1 MRIVLLGGGSGG
13 HFYPLIAV
21 ARALRAIAEEER
33 IVSLQLVMMGEAPY
47 DPQALQE
54 EDIQFEHISAGKIR
68 RYFSLKNFSD
78 VLKTLK
84 GIFQALTKFTL
95 HPPDIIFSKG
105 GYDSFPALFAARL
118 YRIPVIIHESD
129 AVPGKVN
136 AWASK
141 FAARIAVAFP
151 EAAHHFPAEKVAL
164 VGNPIRSS
172 ILGGSQEEALDI
184 FDLESGIP
192 TIFVQGGSQG
202 AQKINDTLLTAL
214 PELVEEMQIIHQTGA
229 LNIESVKAE
238 AEVILPETNAH
249 RKRYHAYGFL
259 DPGQLR
265 NASYIADV
273 IVTRA
278 GAGSIFECAAWGRP
292 SILIPLAS
300 SAQDHQRENA
310 YNYARTGAAEVVEE
324 ANLTPHLLKAEIL
337 KVIKDQKRKEDM
349 KQAANTFA
357 RIDAARKIAN
367 ELLRLGLHE

>member
-21 ARALRAIAEEER
+21 ARALRTIAEEER
-33 IVSLQLVMMGEAPY
+33 IVSLQLIMMGESPY

-54 EDIQFEHISAGKIR
+54 EEIQFEKISAGKVR

-78 VLKTLK
+78 AIKTIK
-84 GIFQALTKFTL
+84 GIFQALIKFTL

-105 GYDSFPALFAARL
+105 GYDSFPVLFAARI

-129 AVPGKVN
+129 AIPGKVN
-136 AWASK
+136 MWASK
-141 FAARIAVAFP
+141 FASRIAIAFP
-151 EAAHHFPAEKVAL
+151 EAVKYFPQEKVAL
-164 VGNPIRSS
+164 VGNPIRTNV
-172 ILGGSQEEALDI
+172 LGGSQEEAMDI

-192 TIFVQGGSQG
+192 TVFVQGGSQG
-202 AQKINDTLLTAL
+202 AQKINDAL
-214 PELVEEMQIIHQTGA
+214 IAGLAELVEKIQVIHQTGTA
-229 LNIESVKAE
+229 NLESIKGE
-238 AEVILPETNAH
+238 SEVVLPDTNAH
-249 RKRYHAYGFL
+249 RKRYHAYGFMN
-259 DPGQLR
+259 PGQLR

-278 GAGSIFECAAWGRP
+278 GAGSIFECAAWARP
-292 SILIPLAS
+292 AILIPLS
-300 SAQDHQRENA
+300 KSAQDHQRENA

-324 ANLTPHLLKAEIL
+324 ENLTPHLLIAEIM
-337 KVIKDQKRKEDM
+337 KIAQDQKRKDEM
-349 KQAANTFA
+349 KQAASTFA